1 MADDIKSYS
10 ADEHVA
16 ILEDRVA
23 RETAD
28 LTAELGALKTEK
40 ADLETKLDVEIS
52 AKEAAEQRATAAE
65 EALEQFKAEV
75 TEREAAAARKDD
87 RLAKVREAASHLDE
101 KFFEDESRVAR
112 IVAMSDDSFEGYVA
126 DLGATGRTPGKT
138 TPDVPRET
146 AMAGAPGGSE
156 AGAPVAAA
164 GKGFLLRD
172 FVAPS
177 APKEA

>member
-1 MADDIKSYS
+1 MADDAQKSYT

-23 RETAD
+23 RETAEVR
-28 LTAELGALKTEK
+28 AERDTLQTEK
-40 ADLETKLDVEIS
+40 ADLETRLDVEIS

-65 EALEQFKAEV
+65 EALEQFKTEV
-75 TEREAAAARKDD
+75 AEREAAAARKDD
-87 RLAKVREAASHLDE
+87 RLAKVREAAKHLDD
-101 KFFEDESRVAR
+101 KFFEDTARVER
-112 IVAMSDDSFEGYVA
+112 IVAMSEESFEGYVA

-146 AMAGAPGGSE
+146 AMAGAQAG
-156 AGAPVAAA
+156 GAPVAAA

-172 FVAPS
+172 YLAPS